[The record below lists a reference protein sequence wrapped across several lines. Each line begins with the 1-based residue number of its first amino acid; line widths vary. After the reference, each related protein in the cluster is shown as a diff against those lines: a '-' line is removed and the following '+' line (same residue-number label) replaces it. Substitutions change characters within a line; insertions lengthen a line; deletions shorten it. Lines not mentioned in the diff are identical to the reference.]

1 MAQYYFLDKNNTQ
14 QGPVEES
21 QLTVNGVTA
30 STMVWCAGMADWKP
44 AGEVP
49 ELAYIFRPQ
58 TAGYAQPATGYYTPQ
73 QPGAP
78 MTNIAPPNN
87 LVWAILSTVLCC
99 LPLGV
104 VSTIYASQVDSEW
117 NRGNANEAYRKSRL
131 ARNWAIASACSGL
144 IISTIYIIC
153 IFIGAFAEAI

>member
-49 ELAYIFRPQ
+49 
-58 TAGYAQPATGYYTPQ
+58 
-73 QPGAP
+73 
-78 MTNIAPPNN
+78 
-87 LVWAILSTVLCC
+87 
-99 LPLGV
+99 
-104 VSTIYASQVDSEW
+104 
-117 NRGNANEAYRKSRL
+117 
-131 ARNWAIASACSGL
+131 
-144 IISTIYIIC
+144 
-153 IFIGAFAEAI
+153 